1 MFASKISHAA
11 IALALCTAVAVPAAY
26 AIDSLTPNSQATAAP
41 VTEMQPALSPATI
54 QVGSTCLPYMDAFG
68 ATTAPQTGAGLWLGS
83 DSTTDGS
90 WGYFIG
96 HNPGPFCEVMGL
108 EQGDLISICD
118 RQGHQRAYQV
128 VKAFRVT
135 DDTCWEYIEDDVTG
149 YGESA
154 ILQTCCG
161 DNAHYRIVVCAAV

>member
-1 MFASKISHAA
+1 MGLEQGDLISICDRQGHQR
-11 IALALCTAVAVPAAY
+11 AY
-26 AIDSLTPNSQATAAP
+26 
-41 VTEMQPALSPATI
+41 
-54 QVGSTCLPYMDAFG
+54 QVVKTF
-68 ATTAPQTGAGLWLGS
+68 
-83 DSTTDGS
+83 TTDGS

-96 HNPGPFCEVMGL
+96 HNPGPFCDVMGL

-128 VKAFRVT
+128 VKTFRVT

-154 ILQTCCG
+154 VLQTCCG